1 MPDEPEGQVKVRAR
15 QGPVE
20 DLALI
25 DLREERI
32 ALRETDVVL
41 EELPLSF
48 RTLEFDTN
56 TNRGSGGIE
65 SLLNNGLDNAM
76 MDMRHIGR
84 RSVTV

>member
-1 MPDEPEGQVKVRAR
+1 MLEEPEGQVKMRAR
-15 QGPVE
+15 KGPVE
-20 DLALI
+20 DLALV
-25 DLREERI
+25 DFRQERI

-48 RTLEFDTN
+48 RTLEFDTD

-65 SLLNNGLDNAM
+65 SLFNNGFDNAL